1 MLQLTTPLALRE
13 GLGVSPLNS
22 LSPLSLS
29 LERAGVRMT
38 SSNGWYSAFS
48 PEMLIVGFV
57 SSGLCF
63 R

>member
-29 LERAGVRMT
+29 LGEGWGEVDFFERLV
-38 SSNGWYSAFS
+38 F
-48 PEMLIVGFV
+48 GFQP
-57 SSGLCF
+57 
-63 R
+63 